1 MPGVGQFGGPKRG
14 ECSLTR
20 LAGALGLAIGAAVF
34 LASPSL
40 AQINGI
46 PPSVTSI
53 GRGPH
58 LPNPAPSVTSLG
70 PYGYGQRSYGYQP
83 YYTPYH
89 NGNYRSRNYGY
100 SLGGWGYAAPYY
112 YIPMDSYG
120 YDYVGGPDVYS
131 GAPMGPHEPTL
142 HIVVEQ
148 PPARPYNR
156 DPDEPQAAMAQ
167 PGPSVQEPQ
176 PYVPDTKPVEP
187 TVLVFR
193 DGHEQEV
200 MNYAIMGQTVYV
212 FDKRTQKVALAD
224 LDVPATVKANDVR
237 GLDFNV
243 PAQKPAQKKNSE
255 LQPKSAPAEGKPAP
269 SDIASL

>member
-1 MPGVGQFGGPKRG
+1 MWFANQFGDPKRVG
-14 ECSLTR
+14 CSLTR

-70 PYGYGQRSYGYQP
+70 PYGYGHRPFGYQP
-83 YYTPYH
+83 YY
-89 NGNYRSRNYGY
+89 NGNYRGRGYGY
-100 SLGGWGYAAPYY
+100 SRGTWAYAAPYY

-120 YDYVGGPDVYS
+120 YDYVRGPDVYS
-131 GAPMGPHEPTL
+131 GPPVGPNEPTL

-148 PPARPYNR
+148 PPSRLYSH
-156 DPDEPQAAMAQ
+156 DLDESQASTAL
-167 PGPSVQEPQ
+167 PGPRMQEREPSAS
-176 PYVPDTKPVEP
+176 DTKPSEP

-193 DGHEQEV
+193 DGHQQEV

-212 FDKRTQKVALAD
+212 FDKRTQKIALAD

-237 GLDFNV
+237 GLDFNI
-243 PAQKPAQKKNSE
+243 PAQKPAQKKDSE
-255 LQPKSAPAEGKPAP
+255 LQPKSAPAESKPAP

>member
-1 MPGVGQFGGPKRG
+1 
-14 ECSLTR
+14 L
-20 LAGALGLAIGAAVF
+20 L

-70 PYGYGQRSYGYQP
+70 PYGYGHRPFGYQP
-83 YYTPYH
+83 YY
-89 NGNYRSRNYGY
+89 NGNYRGRGYGY
-100 SLGGWGYAAPYY
+100 SRGGGAYTAPYY
-112 YIPMDSYG
+112 YIPMDNYG

-131 GAPMGPHEPTL
+131 GPPMGPNEPTL

-148 PPARPYNR
+148 PPVRLYNR
-156 DPDEPQAAMAQ
+156 DPDDPQASTAL
-167 PGPSVQEPQ
+167 PGPPVQVREP
-176 PYVPDTKPVEP
+176 PAPDTKQAEP

-193 DGHEQEV
+193 DGHQQEV
-200 MNYAIMGQTVYV
+200 TNYAIMGQTVYV
-212 FDKRTQKVALAD
+212 FDKRAQKIALAD

-243 PAQKPAQKKNSE
+243 PAQKPAQKKNSD
-255 LQPKSAPAEGKPAP
+255 LQPKSAPVESKPAP

>member
-1 MPGVGQFGGPKRG
+1 MRGASQFGGPKRG
-14 ECSLTR
+14 ESALKRMTVT
-20 LAGALGLAIGAAVF
+20 LGLAITAVVL

-70 PYGYGQRSYGYQP
+70 PYGYGQRPHGYQP
-83 YYTPYH
+83 YY
-89 NGNYRSRNYGY
+89 NGNYRGRGYGY
-100 SLGGWGYAAPYY
+100 SRGGAAYAAPYY

-131 GAPMGPHEPTL
+131 GPPIGPNEPTL

-148 PPARPYNR
+148 PPARLYSR
-156 DPDEPQAAMAQ
+156 DLDDSQASTAL
-167 PGPSVQEPQ
+167 PRPPVQERESS
-176 PYVPDTKPVEP
+176 VPDAKPSEP

-212 FDKRTQKVALAD
+212 FDKRTQKIALAD

-237 GLDFNV
+237 GLDFNI
-243 PAQKPAQKKNSE
+243 PAPKPAQKKNSD
-255 LQPKSAPAEGKPAP
+255 LQPKSGPAQNTPTP